1 MEENLKAAVLE
12 AGEELAK
19 LGLKQAVAIAKV
31 YAANSESSVDDTI
44 VAAVEM
50 LEKSFLADLLE
61 KINPN
66 D

>member
-1 MEENLKAAVLE
+1 MDASVKAALLE
-12 AGEELAK
+12 AGEEAAK

-31 YAANSESSVDDTI
+31 YAASTESAVDDTI